1 MKKIIS
7 VILLL
12 AVSFLGHTA
21 GMAKAQESKIYLG
34 DNRGHNNYPGYVTYN
49 INQKND
55 KITDYAGTLR
65 AYIEKTDNGYMTIR
79 ILGKN
84 KVQISYFSKDYRY
97 ISGMTIDGELS
108 IWGGFYAGTENYY
121 LVWGQENQKESDS
134 REVVR
139 VVKYDKQWR
148 RQGAAS
154 LCGANTVVPFKFG
167 SLRMAEHNGYLY
179 IRTAH
184 EMYRTDDGLR
194 HQANMTIKVREED
207 MKILDTAHS
216 ISDSFYGYVAHSFN
230 EFIMTDDRN
239 NVIALDHGD
248 GYPRA
253 AMLCTSHIEDEA
265 KNHYSGYKAVSTIGY
280 HGEAGDNHTGA
291 TIGGL
296 EYSSSNYLTAGTS
309 VTQDENSSYKRIY
322 NVYITITDRNDFSQ
336 KNTVF
341 KQITE
346 YPDMGEVS
354 ATNPYLVK
362 VSPDKFLLVWSEQK
376 LEDDIFSTTTDIL
389 HYVYIDGEGNF
400 RSDIYTDHGYLSD
413 CTPIAVNGNIIWY
426 AMDNESVVFYKIDSK
441 GKLTTGK
448 GQFPDHIDI
457 YPKSILGCRMIFTK
471 IGGNMTYEEAEKSY
485 IIMIDGKV
493 VDKENYLLSNFLAAF
508 EPDNSLKS
516 ISVSCCSGINEYY
529 KGETLFAYPISKKP
543 VLEYVIEDGGIRME
557 WEQER
562 GALGYLIE
570 REDERGNIVKTEI
583 NDYTVTSWTDRN
595 VERGV
600 EYQYSIKAFT
610 TDGTKKIYSDSSLKK
625 KIALNISG
633 DLPSNKSKDNPKTE
647 RTGNREQQ
655 SAIIQKGVV
664 KKGEKYSDNA
674 YTYKIIKGAKKGKK
688 AQVSIV
694 KYRGREKSLYLEK
707 KYVILN
713 KVKCRIVDIGK
724 RAFYKNNR
732 LKRVMINIPVKSIGE
747 SAFGKCKNLREIQ
760 INSASLERICKRAF
774 MDSKK
779 LKLLAIRT
787 KKLTASRIGKDAVK
801 GTGKKLKFLAPKR
814 KYKQYLKV
822 LRQRGNAGIR
832 YGGN

>member
-1 MKKIIS
+1 
-7 VILLL
+7 
-12 AVSFLGHTA
+12 
-21 GMAKAQESKIYLG
+21 MAKAQESKIYLG

-55 KITDYAGTLR
+55 KITDYASTLR

-134 REVVR
+134 REVIR

-230 EFIMTDDRN
+230 EFIMMDDRN

-362 VSPDKFLLVWSEQK
+362 VSPDKFLLVWSGQNK
-376 LEDDIFSTTTDIL
+376 NWRTIS
-389 HYVYIDGEGNF
+389 
-400 RSDIYTDHGYLSD
+400 
-413 CTPIAVNGNIIWY
+413 
-426 AMDNESVVFYKIDSK
+426 SVQQQISFI
-441 GKLTTGK
+441 
-448 GQFPDHIDI
+448 
-457 YPKSILGCRMIFTK
+457 MFT
-471 IGGNMTYEEAEKSY
+471 
-485 IIMIDGKV
+485 
-493 VDKENYLLSNFLAAF
+493 
-508 EPDNSLKS
+508 
-516 ISVSCCSGINEYY
+516 
-529 KGETLFAYPISKKP
+529 
-543 VLEYVIEDGGIRME
+543 
-557 WEQER
+557 
-562 GALGYLIE
+562 
-570 REDERGNIVKTEI
+570 
-583 NDYTVTSWTDRN
+583 
-595 VERGV
+595 
-600 EYQYSIKAFT
+600 
-610 TDGTKKIYSDSSLKK
+610 
-625 KIALNISG
+625 
-633 DLPSNKSKDNPKTE
+633 
-647 RTGNREQQ
+647 
-655 SAIIQKGVV
+655 
-664 KKGEKYSDNA
+664 
-674 YTYKIIKGAKKGKK
+674 
-688 AQVSIV
+688 
-694 KYRGREKSLYLEK
+694 
-707 KYVILN
+707 
-713 KVKCRIVDIGK
+713 
-724 RAFYKNNR
+724 
-732 LKRVMINIPVKSIGE
+732 
-747 SAFGKCKNLREIQ
+747 
-760 INSASLERICKRAF
+760 
-774 MDSKK
+774 
-779 LKLLAIRT
+779 
-787 KKLTASRIGKDAVK
+787 
-801 GTGKKLKFLAPKR
+801 
-814 KYKQYLKV
+814 
-822 LRQRGNAGIR
+822 
-832 YGGN
+832 